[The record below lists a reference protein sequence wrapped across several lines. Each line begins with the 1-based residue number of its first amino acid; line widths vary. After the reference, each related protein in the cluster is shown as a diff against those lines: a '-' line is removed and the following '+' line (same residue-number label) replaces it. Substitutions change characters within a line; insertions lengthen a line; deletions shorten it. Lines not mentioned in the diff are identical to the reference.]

1 MDDLKK
7 HEIIIYSLKLFAYLF
22 FYPIILYNLGFILLP
37 IIDRLRAFDNM
48 LAIGG

>member
-7 HEIIIYSLKLFAYLF
+7 YEINIYSLKLFAYLF

-37 IIDRLRAFDNM
+37 VVGAFSFNNGM
-48 LAIGG
+48 AIGG